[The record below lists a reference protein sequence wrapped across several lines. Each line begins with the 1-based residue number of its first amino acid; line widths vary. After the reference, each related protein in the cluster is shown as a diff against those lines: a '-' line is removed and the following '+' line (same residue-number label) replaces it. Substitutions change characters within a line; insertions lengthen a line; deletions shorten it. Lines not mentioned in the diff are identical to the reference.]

1 MACTCVKK
9 PQKRVKM
16 GALGDCEPH
25 VWLLKK
31 KKKGKERGVYV
42 CMLYTEK
49 GFTHKCTKLVWF
61 F

>member
-25 VWLLKK
+25 VWLFKK
-31 KKKGKERGVYV
+31 KKKKKERRGV
-42 CMLYTEK
+42 CMCVCYTPRK
-49 GFTHKCTKLVWF
+49 ALHTSAQN
-61 F
+61 